1 MLAQLTVDQG
11 LTPRAMFIAIGP
23 RLNRRV
29 MDAFRVYKNELINAD
44 DQDANRVPFQAFT
57 LERFIDALAEAGADG
72 IARDLWGRYVD
83 FERVYH
89 VSLAEYLE
97 KPSDL
102 ATTAPLAVPSS
113 SDAKASLKKA
123 RTRTTA
129 KRARAAGRIT
139 T

>member
-1 MLAQLTVDQG
+1 
-11 LTPRAMFIAIGP
+11 MFIAIGP

-44 DQDANRVPFQAFT
+44 DQTANRVPFQAFT
-57 LERFIDALAEAGADG
+57 LERFIDALAEAGANG

-89 VSLAEYLE
+89 VSLSEYLE

-102 ATTAPLAVPSS
+102 VTTAPLAVPSS
-113 SDAKASLKKA
+113 SDVKASLKKA

-129 KRARAAGRIT
+129 KRATKRKSQKVQRVPLRHPPDSG
-139 T
+139 